1 MAIVIHFTKKQWL
14 CAILLFLV
22 FLVLNSTTFW
32 KLMYPIQYVEEV
44 KEAAEHFQVDPF
56 LILAVMKIESGFKQE
71 RSSRKGAE
79 GLMQLMPETA
89 RWANEQS
96 GLNKDPHSYR
106 YDPRD
111 NILLGT
117 WYLSYL
123 LEKYE
128 GDYVKT
134 LVAYN
139 AGQGNV
145 DRWLDEGVWDGREYT
160 VDQVPFGETRHY
172 VKRALFYYD
181 RYKTIY
187 KDEF

>member
-1 MAIVIHFTKKQWL
+1 MGIVIRFTKKQWL
-14 CAILLFLV
+14 CAFLLFLV
-22 FLVLNSTTFW
+22 FLTLNSHTFW
-32 KLMYPIQYVEEV
+32 KLMYPIQYEEDV
-44 KEAAEHFQVDPF
+44 QEAAEHFNVDPF

-71 RSSRKGAE
+71 RASKKGAE

-89 RWANEQS
+89 EWINEKS
-96 GLNKDPHSYR
+96 GLNKAPHAYR
-106 YDPRD
+106 HDPRD

-123 LEKYE
+123 LDKYQ

-145 DRWLDEGVWDGREYT
+145 DRWLAEGVWDGREYT
-160 VDQVPFGETRHY
+160 IDQVPFGETRHY

-181 RYKTIY
+181 RYKKIY
-187 KDEF
+187 EEHF